1 VPETISKCPFGLKF
15 GVEIDAAQ
23 VCIVCP
29 DQSWKACAM
38 EYGRLQNKHGHERE
52 EILNGPEKVGWLDDA
67 LKMSYD
73 EWQSY
78 KQEQYKHIA
87 GMVAEL
93 QKNISAILNR
103 IDKAERLRNK
113 SGNS

>member
-1 VPETISKCPFGLKF
+1 MPETISKCPFGLKF
-15 GVEIDAAQ
+15 GMETDAAQ

-38 EYGRLQNKHGHERE
+38 EYGRLQNKHRHGRE
-52 EILNGPEKVGWLDDA
+52 EMLHGPENVKWFDEA
-67 LKMSYD
+67 IKMSND
-73 EWQSY
+73 QWQSY
-78 KQEQYKHIA
+78 KQKQYKHIA

-103 IDKAERLRNK
+103 IDEAEKLRSK
-113 SGNS
+113 RGTS